1 MNFPHVS
8 VRREPW
14 RLMLVAVLVLWFG
27 REAAATDPLEIL
39 YKPSLG
45 AASVANELR
54 RMLEQPGTLTV
65 HQNQIR
71 DFYQARGMKTLW
83 LKDDRPNS
91 LVRVLFDRIL
101 DTVETGLTET
111 DMPAFDGFLP
121 QANARAR
128 AAAYELRMT
137 ELFLR
142 FAKVL
147 LQGRYSPK
155 EVDPDWHIALEK
167 FDAAKLLGQLAAA
180 PDSLTSLLDGLEPQ
194 HQEYRVLLGL
204 YKEYKNRGRGRELP
218 SIEMGEGTLKPG
230 MSAAWIPALRAR
242 LQVEFF
248 PGEAFE
254 NESDVYD
261 PLLVDLVKRFQAAQG
276 VKADGVLG
284 PKTKAFFSTSVED
297 PFKSIRAT
305 LERWRWM
312 PRNFGQRYIIVN
324 IPSYELYLYENAR
337 EIWQTK
343 VVVGSRERPS
353 PSVGSSISHL
363 KVNPKW
369 HVPES
374 IALKDLIPKQ
384 MKNKNYLYSAG
395 YRVLDRQTK
404 EEIDPE
410 DIDWQ
415 HYSESGD
422 FPYLIRQESGDR
434 NALGRL
440 KFEMPNRH
448 AIYLHD
454 TPSRALFDKTDRAYS
469 SGCIR
474 VDAPYN
480 LAGMLLD
487 RDNPTSGK
495 SEIERE
501 IREGETRDLE
511 LSEKVRVFLTYFT
524 TWVDSSGKVTF
535 KPDIYGRN
543 KRFPD
548 D

>member
-1 MNFPHVS
+1 MVFVG
-8 VRREPW
+8 
-14 RLMLVAVLVLWFG
+14 LMAVWMG
-27 REAAATDPLEIL
+27 QDASANDPLEIL

-45 AASVANELR
+45 AASVTNELR
-54 RMLEQPGTLTV
+54 RMLEQPGTLTAY
-65 HQNQIR
+65 QNQIR
-71 DFYQARGMKTLW
+71 NFYQARGLKPLW
-83 LKDDRPNS
+83 LNGEQPGR
-91 LVRVLFDRIL
+91 LVQTLFDRIQN
-101 DTVETGLTET
+101 TVETGLTEA
-111 DMPAFDGFLP
+111 DMPSFAGFQS

-128 AAAYELRMT
+128 AAAYELHMT
-137 ELFLR
+137 ELFLK
-142 FAKVL
+142 FARVL
-147 LQGRYSPK
+147 LQGRYQPK

-167 FDAAKLLGQLAAA
+167 FDATKLLGQLAAA
-180 PDSLTSLLDGLEPQ
+180 PDGLTALLDGLEPQ
-194 HQEYRVLLGL
+194 HQEYRVLLRL
-204 YKEYKNRGRGRELP
+204 YDEYKSRSRGSSLP
-218 SIEMGEGTLKPG
+218 PVQMGEGTLKPG
-230 MSAAWIPALRAR
+230 MKASWVPGLRAR
-242 LQVEFF
+242 LQAEFF

-254 NESDVYD
+254 NDSEVYD
-261 PLLVDLVKRFQAAQG
+261 PPLVEMVKRFQAAQG
-276 VKADGVLG
+276 LKADGILG
-284 PKTKAFFSTSVED
+284 PKSKELFSAPSED
-297 PFKSIRAT
+297 RFKSIRAS
-305 LERWRWM
+305 LERWRWL
-312 PRNFGQRYIIVN
+312 PRDFGRRYIIVN
-324 IPSYELYLYENAR
+324 IPSFELYLYEDAR

-384 MKNKNYLYSAG
+384 LKNKNYLYSAG
-395 YRVLDRQTK
+395 YKVLDRQTR
-404 EEIDPE
+404 EEIDPTE
-410 DIDWQ
+410 IDWQ
-415 HYSESGD
+415 YYSEAGD

-440 KFEMPNRH
+440 KFEMPNRY

-487 RDNPTSGK
+487 RSDPGYGK
-495 SEIERE
+495 SQVERE
-501 IREGETRDLE
+501 IKEGETRDLE

-524 TWVDSSGKVTF
+524 TWVDSNGKVSF

-548 D
+548 DFE

>member
-1 MNFPHVS
+1 MVNKQLSNIF
-8 VRREPW
+8 RI
-14 RLMLVAVLVLWFG
+14 LCAALLLLWCE
-27 REAAATDPLEIL
+27 REAMATDPLEIL

-45 AASVANELR
+45 AVSITNEMR
-54 RMLEQPGTLTV
+54 RLLDQPGVLAA
-65 HQNQIR
+65 HQNQVR

-83 LKDDRPNS
+83 LQGERPNA
-91 LVRVLFDRIL
+91 LVQQLFERIR
-101 DTVETGLTET
+101 DTVETGLTEE
-111 DMPAFDGFLP
+111 DLPAFERFQP
-121 QANARAR
+121 QAKAKPR

-137 ELFLR
+137 ELFLK
-142 FAKVL
+142 FAKIL
-147 LQGRYSPK
+147 LQGRYQPK
-155 EVDPDWHIALEK
+155 VVDPNWHIPLEK

-180 PDSLTSLLDGLEPQ
+180 PGSLSGLLDALEPQ
-194 HQEYRVLLGL
+194 HQEYRVLLRL
-204 YKEYKNRGRGRELP
+204 YKEHQSRAEARDLP
-218 SIEMGEGTLKPG
+218 PIQMDGATLRPG
-230 MSAAWIPALRAR
+230 MQAVWVPELRAR
-242 LQVEFF
+242 LQAEFF

-254 NESDVYD
+254 NDSEVYD
-261 PLLVDLVKRFQAAQG
+261 PNLVELVKRFQAAQG
-276 VKADGVLG
+276 EKPDGILG
-284 PKTKAFFSTSVED
+284 PKTKAFFAVPPENH
-297 PFKSIRAT
+297 FKSIRAS
-305 LERWRWM
+305 LERWRWL
-312 PRNFGQRYIIVN
+312 PRDFGHRYIIVN
-324 IPSYELYLYENAR
+324 IPSFELYLYENAR

-395 YRVLDRQTK
+395 YKVLDRQTR

-415 HYSESGD
+415 YYSEAGD

-440 KFEMPNRH
+440 KFEMPNRY

-454 TPSRALFDKTDRAYS
+454 TPTRELFDKSDRAYS

-480 LAGMLLD
+480 LAGILLD
-487 RDNPTSGK
+487 RDDPTFGK
-495 SEIERE
+495 SQIERE
-501 IREGETRDLE
+501 IKEGETRDLE

-524 TWVDSSGKVTF
+524 TWVDSSGKVSF

-543 KRFPD
+543 KGFPD
-548 D
+548 GE